1 MKRVCIGKR
10 MLEEAIEGIAA
21 HKAFGTELVPQGYG
35 AVNTLPVPRSVF
47 SLENSNGSNDNSVW

>member
-1 MKRVCIGKR
+1 

-21 HKAFGTELVPQGYG
+21 HKAFGTRLVPQGYG

-47 SLENSNGSNDNSVW
+47 SLENGNGSNDNSVW